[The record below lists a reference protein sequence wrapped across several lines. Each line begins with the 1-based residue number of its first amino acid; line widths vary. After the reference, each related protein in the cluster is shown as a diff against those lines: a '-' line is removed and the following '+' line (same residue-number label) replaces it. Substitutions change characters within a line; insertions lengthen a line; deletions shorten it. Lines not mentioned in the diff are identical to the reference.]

1 MSNESIQAYQ
11 NADNFALAQRMA
23 QSLAA
28 STVVPTQYQ
37 NNIGNCLVAL
47 DVASR
52 VGCSPFLV
60 MQNLDIIHGRPTWN
74 SKFIIATLNSCGRFD
89 NIRFEFFGDEGK
101 DTFGCQCIAVN
112 VATGEIVKG
121 ERITIEMAKK
131 EGWYSRSGSKWPT
144 MPRQMLQYRAA
155 SFFSR
160 IYAPDIL
167 FGMQSS
173 DEIRDTTSEPT
184 RIKEEF
190 AEAVVVES
198 KPEPKPAPAS
208 KQAPKQDDL
217 F

>member
-131 EGWYSRSGSKWPT
+131 EGWYTRSGSKWPT

-190 AEAVVVES
+190 AEAVVVET
-198 KPEPKPAPAS
+198 KPKPAPKPA
-208 KQAPKQDDL
+208 QDDL

>member
-112 VATGEIVKG
+112 IATGEIVKG

-131 EGWYSRSGSKWPT
+131 EGWYTRSGSKWPT

-184 RIKEEF
+184 RIKTEF

-198 KPEPKPAPAS
+198 KPEPKPAP
-208 KQAPKQDDL
+208 PPI
-217 F
+217 

>member
-28 STVVPTQYQ
+28 STVLPPQYQ
-37 NNIGNCLVAL
+37 NNVANCLIAL

-52 VGCSPFLV
+52 IGCSPFLV
-60 MQNLDIIHGRPTWN
+60 MQNLDIIHNRPTWN

-101 DTFGCQCIAVN
+101 DSFGCQCIAVN
-112 VATGEIVKG
+112 VTTGEIVKG
-121 ERITIEMAKK
+121 ERITIDMAKK
-131 EGWYSRSGSKWPT
+131 EGWYTRSGSKWPT

-198 KPEPKPAPAS
+198 KPEPKPAPAP

>member
-1 MSNESIQAYQ
+1 MSNNAIQAYQ

-23 QSLAA
+23 TSLAA
-28 STVVPTQYQ
+28 STVLPPQYQ
-37 NNIGNCLVAL
+37 NNVANCLVAL
-47 DVASR
+47 DVAAR

-74 SKFIIATLNSCGRFD
+74 SKFIIATLNSCGRFRD
-89 NIRFEFFGDEGK
+89 LRFDFFGDEGK
-101 DTFGCQCIAVN
+101 DSFGCQCTAVD

-131 EGWYSRSGSKWPT
+131 EGWYTRSGSKWPT

-167 FGMQSS
+167 FGMHSA
-173 DEIRDTTSEPT
+173 EEMRDISSEPN
-184 RIKEEF
+184 RIKTEF
-190 AEAVVVES
+190 AEAIVVET
-198 KPEPKPAPAS
+198 KPAPENKTS
-208 KQAPKQDDL
+208 TDEL